1 LIIPYYNPARR
12 NVTFS
17 LFLVLALLL
26 LVLTGLGVFRM
37 YFSFDWMGGQEGS
50 GQLFALKVRGGNS
63 YNLFE
68 AAPFGS
74 VFWSTQVITVLLA
87 IALPWFRLI
96 GGSILALLAAGGIF
110 MLHFQQ
116 NPAAPTIPMEFELLI
131 VLVLYVLYVLL
142 QYFAEIRDRKHF
154 AGLLSQYVPPE
165 LANAYTR
172 NPDSMGLQGEEREIT
187 VLFCDVVGFAA
198 ISEQLE
204 SKQVA
209 QLLNGFFSHVSK
221 VVVRHRGTID
231 KFMGDSV
238 MAIWGAPA
246 PTQTHAFDALSAAMD
261 IQNELA
267 RLNTTFKGKSLPEIS
282 VGIGVSTGMATVG
295 PLGSDI
301 RMDYTVVGDTV
312 NVAQRLEEQ
321 TRKYHVPIIV
331 SDKTAAALPDIL
343 FRELDTVIVKGRKRP
358 VTMLQPM
365 GASVHADIETK
376 KFLTLHRQ
384 AMEASKAGDWSKAT
398 DMFTRLRNEWGPE
411 DMYDLYLNGIKQA
424 SSSSKCCCG
433 RKSVLYCI
441 FWQPSTQYPKYKYGN
456 DITRHSAICCN
467 IQNRPRPRSLKSG
480 SKNVYTADNP
490 SVVASVTATASNLSS
505 YRASTNRVSPHG
517 FSKNLSKSS
526 GSGSSIPPPGCRA
539 FR

>member
-12 NVTFS
+12 NVAFS
-17 LFLVLALLL
+17 LFLILALLL

-37 YFSFDWMGGQEGS
+37 YFSFDWTGGQADS
-50 GQLFALKVRGGNS
+50 GQLFTLKVRGGNS

-74 VFWSTQVITVLLA
+74 VFWSTQLITLLLA
-87 IALPWFRLI
+87 IVMPWFRLI
-96 GGSILALLAAGGIF
+96 GGSVLALLAAGGIF
-110 MLHFQQ
+110 LLHFQQ
-116 NPAAPTIPMEFELLI
+116 SAAVPKIPMEFELLI
-131 VLVLYVLYVLL
+131 VLVLFVLYVLL

-165 LANAYTR
+165 LASAYTR
-172 NPDSMGLQGEEREIT
+172 NPASMGLQGEEREIT

-209 QLLNGFFSHVSK
+209 QFLNGFFSHVSK

-246 PTQTHAFDALSAAMD
+246 PTNTHAFDALSAAMD
-261 IQNELA
+261 IQNEMS
-267 RLNTTFKGKSLPEIS
+267 RLNTDFKRNSMPEIK

-312 NVAQRLEEQ
+312 NIAQRLEEQ

-331 SDKTAAALPDIL
+331 SDKTAAALPDML
-343 FRELDTVIVKGRKRP
+343 FRELDTVIVKGRKQS

-365 GASVHADIETK
+365 GVSVHADIETK

-384 AMEASKAGDWSKAT
+384 AMEASKVGDWSKAT

-424 SSSSKCCCG
+424 SS
-433 RKSVLYCI
+433 
-441 FWQPSTQYPKYKYGN
+441 
-456 DITRHSAICCN
+456 
-467 IQNRPRPRSLKSG
+467 
-480 SKNVYTADNP
+480 
-490 SVVASVTATASNLSS
+490 
-505 YRASTNRVSPHG
+505 
-517 FSKNLSKSS
+517 
-526 GSGSSIPPPGCRA
+526 
-539 FR
+539 

>member
-1 LIIPYYNPARR
+1 M
-12 NVTFS
+12 TFS

-37 YFSFDWMGGQEGS
+37 YFSFDWTGGQDES
-50 GQLFALKVRGGNS
+50 GQLFSLKVRGGNS

-74 VFWSTQVITVLLA
+74 VFWSTQLITLLLA
-87 IALPWFRLI
+87 ILLPWFRLV
-96 GGSILALLAAGGIF
+96 GGSILALLAAIGIF
-110 MLHFQQ
+110 ALHYQQ
-116 NPAAPTIPMEFELLI
+116 SPTIPKIPIEFELLI
-131 VLVLYVLYVLL
+131 VLVLFVLYVLL

-165 LANAYTR
+165 LANEYTR

-209 QLLNGFFSHVSK
+209 QFLNGFFSHISK

-238 MAIWGAPA
+238 MAVWGAPA

-267 RLNTTFKGKSLPEIS
+267 RLNSQFTSHFLPEIKIG
-282 VGIGVSTGMATVG
+282 VGVSTGMATVG
-295 PLGSDI
+295 PLGSEI

-331 SDKTAAALPDIL
+331 SEKTAAALPDIL
-343 FRELDTVIVKGRKRP
+343 FRELDTIIVKGRKQS

-365 GASVHADIETK
+365 GLSADADTETK
-376 KFLTLHRQ
+376 KYLTLHRQ
-384 AMEASKAGDWSKAT
+384 AMEASKAGEWSKAAE
-398 DMFTRLRNEWGPE
+398 MFTRLRNEWGPT
-411 DMYDLYLNGIKQA
+411 DMYELYLNGIRQA
-424 SSSSKCCCG
+424 S
-433 RKSVLYCI
+433 
-441 FWQPSTQYPKYKYGN
+441 
-456 DITRHSAICCN
+456 A
-467 IQNRPRPRSLKSG
+467 
-480 SKNVYTADNP
+480 
-490 SVVASVTATASNLSS
+490 
-505 YRASTNRVSPHG
+505 
-517 FSKNLSKSS
+517 
-526 GSGSSIPPPGCRA
+526 
-539 FR
+539 

>member
-37 YFSFDWMGGQEGS
+37 YFSFDWMGGQDGS
-50 GQLFALKVRGGNS
+50 GQLFTLNVRGGNS

-68 AAPFGS
+68 AAPFGA
-74 VFWSTQVITVLLA
+74 VFWSTQLITVLLA
-87 IALPWFRLI
+87 IV
-96 GGSILALLAAGGIF
+96 
-110 MLHFQQ
+110 
-116 NPAAPTIPMEFELLI
+116 
-131 VLVLYVLYVLL
+131 VLVLFVLYVLL
-142 QYFAEIRDRKHF
+142 LYFAEIRDRKHF

-165 LANAYTR
+165 LASAYTR

-204 SKQVA
+204 STQVA

-267 RLNTTFKGKSLPEIS
+267 RLNSTFKGNSLPEIK

-343 FRELDTVIVKGRKRP
+343 FRELDTVIVKGRKQS

-384 AMEASKAGDWSKAT
+384 AMEASKAGDWAKAT
-398 DMFTRLRNEWGPE
+398 DMFTRLRDEWGPE

-424 SSSSKCCCG
+424 SS
-433 RKSVLYCI
+433 
-441 FWQPSTQYPKYKYGN
+441 
-456 DITRHSAICCN
+456 
-467 IQNRPRPRSLKSG
+467 
-480 SKNVYTADNP
+480 
-490 SVVASVTATASNLSS
+490 
-505 YRASTNRVSPHG
+505 
-517 FSKNLSKSS
+517 
-526 GSGSSIPPPGCRA
+526 
-539 FR
+539 